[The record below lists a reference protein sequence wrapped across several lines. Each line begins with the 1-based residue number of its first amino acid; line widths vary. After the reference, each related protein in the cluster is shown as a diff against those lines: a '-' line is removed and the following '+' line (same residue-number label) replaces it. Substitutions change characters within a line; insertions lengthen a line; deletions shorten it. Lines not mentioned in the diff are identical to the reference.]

1 MNVDE
6 TLSEVLRFILAY
18 ARYCTLIVTAVAAM
32 KEQGMTEI
40 VTEKSHRVAFYADIF
55 YDSELSPAY
64 WIPPANLDVD
74 VILLGGDIHYSPQ
87 PFGVMLAEIRRTQDD
102 STRIVVVPGNGE
114 YINQELSESREQ
126 YRAVVNAVP
135 NATWLDDEAVVLPG
149 GLRVIGSTLWSDVA
163 PGDLDRYSE
172 MLAGYGLK
180 GVDNIRVGD
189 RYLTL
194 RDTNE
199 LHAAA
204 RAFIGRELRAL
215 SAAERAKT
223 IVCTHFWPTLRP
235 WTDDAGHPIN
245 GHPEAQWVQTI
256 ASDLDELIAESGP
269 RFWLCGHAH
278 TTYQAAIGAT
288 QVASNPRAGD
298 GPGHVN
304 PEFAESYVVE
314 L

>member
-1 MNVDE
+1 
-6 TLSEVLRFILAY
+6 
-18 ARYCTLIVTAVAAM
+18 
-32 KEQGMTEI
+32 MTGD
-40 VTEKSHRVAFYADIF
+40 THKVAFYADIF

-74 VILLGGDIHYSPQ
+74 VLLLGGDIHYSPD
-87 PFGVMLAEIRRTQDD
+87 GLGAMLAEIRQSQDEA
-102 STRIVVVPGNGE
+102 TRIVVVPGNGE
-114 YINQELSESREQ
+114 YVNQELDQARGR
-126 YRAVVNAVP
+126 YRAVVDAVP
-135 NATWLDDEAVVLPG
+135 NTTWLDDETVVLPG
-149 GLRVIGSTLWSDVA
+149 GLRLIGSTLWSEVA
-163 PGDLDRYSE
+163 EGDIGRYTELLTSH
-172 MLAGYGLK
+172 GLK
-180 GVDNIRVGD
+180 GVDDIRVGG

-204 RAFIGRELRAL
+204 REFVARELRAL
-215 SAAERAKT
+215 SDEERAKT

-235 WTDDAGHPIN
+235 WTDDAGRPLD
-245 GHPEAQWVQTI
+245 GHQEETQWLHMVG
-256 ASDLDELIAESGP
+256 AALDELIAESGP

-278 TTYQAAIGAT
+278 TTHQVTIGAT
-288 QVASNPRAGD
+288 LVASNPRAGD